1 MAGQGPGGPL
11 LGQVLTL
18 SSWTVG
24 WYGGIPR
31 RVRTASV
38 WEMGGIWESEGND
51 YLPMSTE
58 YFRILP
64 PDTATLTYI
73 LAEF

>member
-1 MAGQGPGGPL
+1 M
-11 LGQVLTL
+11 
-18 SSWTVG
+18 
-24 WYGGIPR
+24 
-31 RVRTASV
+31 

-58 YFRILP
+58 DFRILP